1 MSVKPRGIRSPVPPG
16 TVIGRASGAGT
27 GAAQFVPTTSVAAH
41 LLATGMLPP
50 PGAAAPLVPIA
61 DGNILANISGATA
74 APIAKTPT
82 SVLDYVF
89 GSTQGDILYRD
100 AAAWKVL
107 AVDTAGKSLLTGG
120 AAANPSWGY
129 PDAGTLAGTTLHSTV
144 VTSSLTAVG
153 TIATGVWQGT
163 KVGLPYGG
171 TNADL
176 SATGGTSQVLKQTTL
191 GAAVTVA
198 QLAASDL
205 SNGTTG
211 SGAVV
216 LATSPTLVTPAL
228 GVATAT
234 SINKVA
240 ITAPLTGATL
250 TIADGKTLTD
260 TSGVGADLLLGATGG
275 GFAAYAGTSGAAH
288 QWLTALSA
296 AGAGTFAQPATGD
309 LSDISTFNLNT
320 SGTGSLAS
328 LAITGTVAAGY
339 IALPNQSGDP
349 AAIAG
354 NIIVYTKGT
363 GHDIVFK
370 EPGGNKLFLRV
381 DTAANGN
388 EYSFPVVG
396 GSTLVGSGDT
406 GTVTNTMLANSS
418 LTIGSTN
425 IALGATSTVLA
436 GLTSITATG
445 GSLTG
450 LSALSVTPTA
460 NTTGLAISGI
470 SLTGS
475 NASSGL
481 AISGTWNTTGNPNA
495 LLINMTNTASGTS
508 SQLINAQVAGV
519 TMFNVTPAGAV
530 VARSLQTPSSNYS
543 QAAWTTAGLNIA
555 LPNIT
560 ITDTTSS
567 GTVAQVFQSQ
577 ISQQGIAASNPVTY
591 TKAVLLHVGLPPVAG
606 TNVTITSGYSLD
618 VAGAVLLE
626 STLNVSAAITGA
638 TTIASHVYT
647 VGTLPTVGT
656 AGRRAF
662 VSDATATTFASIVAG
677 TGANGVPVYDDGT
690 NWRIG

>member
-363 GHDIVFK
+363 GHDIAFK

-508 SQLINAQVAGV
+508 SQLISAQVAGA

-677 TGANGVPVYDDGT
+677 TGANRVPVYDDGT